1 MTAVRCVSRWTPC
14 GASVSEKRAMMTLGY
29 VVTCVCGHRI
39 SVRVSMAGLAIAC
52 SRCGRRIAVPSLK
65 SLRQAS
71 PPQKLPHR
79 DIRTRRVFQYRLRH
93 LFALT
98 VVCAL
103 LSTLAHYLGVGV
115 VFAGVLFVVVW
126 GAGALF
132 VTRTGRRAIH
142 FFWDSIVGYKPRS

>member
-1 MTAVRCVSRWTPC
+1 MSMYHAI
-14 GASVSEKRAMMTLGY
+14 MTLGY
-29 VVTCVCGHRI
+29 VVTCLCGHGMP
-39 SVRVSMAGLAIAC
+39 VRASMAGLAIAC
-52 SRCGRRIAVPSLK
+52 SCCGRRIAVPSLA

-79 DIRTRRVFQYRLRH
+79 DIRTRRVCQYRLRH
-93 LFALT
+93 LFSLT

-103 LSTLAHYLGVGV
+103 LSTLAHYVGVAV

-142 FFWDSIVGYKPRS
+142 FFWDSIVGYTPRR